1 MAVLFTITLNA
12 GVSAQQGPTQHAE
25 LSFVAYL
32 VGRALQLAGT
42 GAGQSLS
49 GNLLDENQ
57 TVCGTYQYSPVASQ

>member
-1 MAVLFTITLNA
+1 
-12 GVSAQQGPTQHAE
+12 
-25 LSFVAYL
+25 LSLVAYL